1 MLVPECLLACAC
13 LWWVTRAAQQAM
25 EVAQVECGC
34 FFGWLG
40 FFFALYVQT
49 VDSSQYDLNSI
60 IFIRLRAWIFSKDLK
75 VQSCIVTYYSKQ

>member
-1 MLVPECLLACAC
+1 MACAC

-40 FFFALYVQT
+40 FFLLFMCKQWIAPNMT
-49 VDSSQYDLNSI
+49 SIPSSSLG
-60 IFIRLRAWIFSKDLK
+60 
-75 VQSCIVTYYSKQ
+75 